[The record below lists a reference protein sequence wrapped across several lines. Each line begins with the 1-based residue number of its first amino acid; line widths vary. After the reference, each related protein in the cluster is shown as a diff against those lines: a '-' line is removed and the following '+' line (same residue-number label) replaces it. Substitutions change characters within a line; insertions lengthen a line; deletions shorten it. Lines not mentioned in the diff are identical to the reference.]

1 MSDRYMQIMQSP
13 MGQKVIASLGLPV
26 PPELERA
33 EGPWQAEGLK
43 GVSVLLGAAAGGSL
57 IETCLKTLNASG
69 ADVFVPTTVGGL
81 EGIKSAA
88 SANTVP
94 VRATTEEDESKFSAL
109 VFDASGITTAQ
120 GMSEIHSF
128 FSPNV
133 RRLKRNGRIVILGRT
148 PESADNAEDAAAMRG
163 LEGVVR
169 SLGKEFGK
177 KGITAQHIYVEPGAE
192 ARAEAPLRFFLSKS
206 SAFIT
211 GQALRITNVASGEVG
226 NQWEAPL
233 SGKVVV
239 VTGAARG
246 IGAGVAEVMAR
257 EGAKVICLDRP
268 GEEEHL
274 QKVAESIGGEI
285 LAADITDAKAPDLIA
300 DYCKKQH
307 GGLDVIVHNAGVTRD
322 KTMARM
328 SAEWWNMVL
337 EINLAAIARINEKL
351 LADKVIRKNG
361 RIVCVS
367 SISGIAGNMG
377 QTNYSASKAGVIGYV
392 SHLSQQVADQGI
404 TVNAVAPGF
413 IETQMTAA
421 IPFAIREVGRRFNSL
436 SQGGLPVDVA
446 EAITFF
452 SSPGSVGAT
461 GNTLRVCGQNM
472 LGA

>member
-26 PPELERA
+26 PPSLERA
-33 EGPWQAEGLK
+33 EGPWQNEALK
-43 GVSVLLGAAAGGSL
+43 GTSVLFGAAAGGKL
-57 IETCLKTLNASG
+57 LETCLKTLNSSG
-69 ADVFVPTTVGGL
+69 ADVFVPTKSAGL
-81 EGIKSAA
+81 EDIKSAA
-88 SANTVP
+88 SSNTIP

-109 VFDASGITTAQ
+109 VFDASGISTAQ
-120 GMSEIHSF
+120 GMSEIHAF
-128 FSPNV
+128 FNPNV
-133 RRLKRNGRIVILGRT
+133 RRLKKNGRIIILGRT
-148 PESADNAEDAAAMRG
+148 PESAANPEDAAAMRG

-169 SLGKEFGK
+169 SLAKELGK
-177 KGITAQHIYVEPGAE
+177 KGITAQHFYVEPGAE
-192 ARAEAPLRFFLSKS
+192 TRAEAAIRFFLSRS

-211 GQALRITNVASGEVG
+211 GQALRITGLATGEANG
-226 NQWEAPL
+226 PWEAAL
-233 SGKVVV
+233 KGKVVV

-246 IGAGVAEVMAR
+246 IGAGIAEVMAR

-268 GEEEHL
+268 GEEESL
-274 QKVAESIGGEI
+274 QKVADAIQGEV
-285 LAADITDAKAPDLIA
+285 LAVDITDPKAGDTIA

-307 GGLDVIVHNAGVTRD
+307 KGLDVIVHNAGVTRD

-337 EINLAAIARINEKL
+337 EINLAAIARVNEKL
-351 LADKVIRKNG
+351 LADKIINKGG

-377 QTNYSASKAGVIGYV
+377 QTNYSASKAGLIGYV
-392 SHLSQQVADQGI
+392 AALSQQVAEQGI

-452 SSPGSVGAT
+452 SSPGAVGAT
-461 GNTLRVCGQNM
+461 GNVLRVCGQNM

>member
-26 PPELERA
+26 PPELQRA
-33 EGPWQAEGLK
+33 EGPWQAQGLK
-43 GVSVLLGAAAGGSL
+43 GVSVLFGAAKAGSL
-57 IETCLKTLNASG
+57 IETCLKTLNGSG
-69 ADVFVPTTVGGL
+69 ADVFVPTRSAGL
-81 EGIKSAA
+81 DDIKSAA
-88 SANTVP
+88 SSNTVP

-120 GMSEIHSF
+120 GMSEIHAF

-133 RRLKRNGRIVILGRT
+133 RRLKRNGRIIILGRT
-148 PESADNAEDAAAMRG
+148 PESAANAEDAAAMRG
-163 LEGVVR
+163 LEGIVR
-169 SLGKEFGK
+169 SLAKEFGK
-177 KGITAQHIYVEPGAE
+177 KGITAQHLYVEPGAE
-192 ARAEAPLRFFLSKS
+192 ARAEAALRFFLSKS

-211 GQALRITNVASGEVG
+211 GQALRINGLATGEAG
-226 NQWEAPL
+226 SQWDSPL
-233 SGKVVV
+233 QGKVVV

-268 GEEEHL
+268 GEEENL
-274 QKVAESIGGEI
+274 QKVADAIGGEV
-285 LAADITDAKAPDLIA
+285 LAADITDSNAPQLIA
-300 DYCKKQH
+300 DYCKKNH
-307 GGLDVIVHNAGVTRD
+307 KGLDAIIHNAGVTRD
-322 KTMARM
+322 KTIARM
-328 SAEWWNMVL
+328 SSEWWNMVL
-337 EINLAAIARINEKL
+337 EINLASIARINDKL
-351 LADKVIRKNG
+351 LADKVIRKGG

-377 QTNYSASKAGVIGYV
+377 QTNYAASKAGVIGYV
-392 SHLSQQVADQGI
+392 ANLSQQVADQGI

-452 SSPGSVGAT
+452 ASPGAIGAT
-461 GNTLRVCGQNM
+461 GNVLRVCGQNM

>member
-13 MGQKVIASLGLPV
+13 VGQRVIASLGLPV
-26 PPELERA
+26 PPDLERA
-33 EGPWQAEGLK
+33 DGPWQTQGLK
-43 GVSVLLGAAAGGSL
+43 GMSVLFGAAAGSSL
-57 IETCLKTLNASG
+57 IQTCLSTLNSSG
-69 ADVFVPTTVGGL
+69 ADVFVPTVSGGL
-81 EGIKSAA
+81 EDIKRSA

-109 VFDASGITTAQ
+109 VFDGSGITTAQ
-120 GMSEIHSF
+120 EMSELHAF
-128 FSPNV
+128 LSPNV
-133 RRLKRNGRIVILGRT
+133 RRLKRNGRIIILGRT
-148 PESADNAEDAAAMRG
+148 PESASDAEDAAVMRG

-177 KGITAQHIYVEPGAE
+177 KGITAQHLYVEPGAE
-192 ARAEAPLRFFLSKS
+192 ARAEAALRFFLSKS

-211 GQALRITNVASGEVG
+211 GQALRITGLAAGDTG
-226 NQWEAPL
+226 NQWEASL

-246 IGAGVAEVMAR
+246 IGAGIAEVMAR

-268 GEEEHL
+268 GEEENL
-274 QKVAESIGGEI
+274 QKVADAIGGEV
-285 LAADITDAKAPDLIA
+285 LAADITDANAPQLIA
-300 DYCKKQH
+300 DYCNKNHK
-307 GGLDVIVHNAGVTRD
+307 GLDAIVHNAGVTRD
-322 KTMARM
+322 KTIARM
-328 SAEWWNMVL
+328 KPELWNMVL
-337 EINLAAIARINEKL
+337 EINLAAIARVNKKL
-351 LADKVIRKNG
+351 LADKVIRKGG
-361 RIVCVS
+361 RIICVS

-377 QTNYSASKAGVIGYV
+377 QTNYAASKAGLIGYV
-392 SHLSQQVADQGI
+392 ATLSQQVADQGI

-452 SSPGSVGAT
+452 ATPGAVGAS
-461 GNTLRVCGQNM
+461 GNVLRICGQNM